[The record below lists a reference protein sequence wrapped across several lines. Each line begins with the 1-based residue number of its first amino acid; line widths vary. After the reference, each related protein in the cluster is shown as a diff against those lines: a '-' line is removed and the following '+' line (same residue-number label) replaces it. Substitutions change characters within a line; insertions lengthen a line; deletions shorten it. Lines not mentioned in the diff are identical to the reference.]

1 MSFDDLPLERTVPP
15 PAPAPLPIRDSAHGT
30 PTRWIVAIAGI
41 VVAGSALAL
50 WWTVRERPDAA
61 TPVPTPATNAAV
73 ASRRPKVQAGDLPSL
88 DASDT
93 AIRDMAAF
101 LSHHPLFIQL
111 LATKDLVRSAT
122 LGVQEIGDGKTP
134 AEWLSVLKPET
145 RVTIDGEEVGRMK
158 PESYRRWTAATTAL
172 TSIRP
177 EDAAQLYV
185 NTKRLFDDA
194 YRELGH
200 PSANFDE
207 AIVLAMQMLLATPD
221 VTSDPELIRK
231 PNYFEHYDPALRGL
245 RPVQK
250 EFLLIGPD
258 NRHQVRAWM
267 RALATQ
273 LDLKID

>member
-1 MSFDDLPLERTVPP
+1 MAFDDLPLERTAPP
-15 PAPAPLPIRDSAHGT
+15 PSPAPLPRRDSGHGT
-30 PTRWIVAIAGI
+30 HTRWIVAIAAI
-41 VVAGSALAL
+41 VVAASALAL

-61 TPVPTPATNAAV
+61 TPVPTSATNAAV
-73 ASRRPKVQAGDLPSL
+73 ASRRPKLQSADLPNL

-101 LSHHPLFIQL
+101 LSHHPLFVRL
-111 LATKDLVRSAT
+111 LATKDLIRSAT
-122 LGVQEIGDGKTP
+122 LGVQQIGDGKTP
-134 AEWLSVLKPET
+134 AEWLSVLRPDT
-145 RVTIDGEEVGRMK
+145 RLTIDGQEVGRIN
-158 PESYRRWTAATTAL
+158 PESYKRWAPAATAL

-194 YRELGH
+194 YRDLGH

-207 AIVLAMQMLLATPD
+207 AIVLAMQMLMATPD
-221 VTSDPELIRK
+221 VPSDPMLVRK
-231 PNYFEHYDPALRGL
+231 PNYFEHDDAGLKAL

-258 NRHQVRAWM
+258 NRRLVRAWLK
-267 RALATQ
+267 ALATD
-273 LDLKID
+273 LDLKIE